1 MCRSCCRRRPEWP
14 AKHSNDPR
22 SYPLRA
28 DAAHLRLLQRRDVN
42 SDVDTGCD
50 DVDGVIGERN
60 IGLQQWIATS
70 LVSAKSG

>member
-1 MCRSCCRRRPEWP
+1 
-14 AKHSNDPR
+14 
-22 SYPLRA
+22 
-28 DAAHLRLLQRRDVN
+28 VN
-42 SDVDTGCD
+42 GDVDTGCD